1 MWSANRRPFA
11 AVRALAGLAILILA
25 APAAAQPYRAISDA
39 RDAQAAAGAQA
50 ARSRDIAITNELAM
64 LQARLQSDQALS
76 NLQAQRG
83 PMLAPPVALPPA
95 AWQPHA
101 VPPVIEA
108 GALISIPD
116 AALAQSNARIRA
128 AAANRH

>member
-1 MWSANRRPFA
+1 M
-11 AVRALAGLAILILA
+11 RALAGLAILILA
-25 APAAAQPYRAISDA
+25 APAAAQPYRAMTDA
-39 RDAQAAAGAQA
+39 RDAQAAADALA

-83 PMLAPPVALPPA
+83 PPLAPVALPPA

-128 AAANRH
+128 IAASHP